1 MKHLIPTLIF
11 LFLSSNIYA
20 QQISSDRYNKQ
31 LIYEDFNEE
40 TKNFSIVTNTDN
52 YFIIDK
58 GDYLLSR
65 NNNVSEYAMIANDSQ
80 VNNFILKTSFRIGP
94 GDNKQSSL
102 GIILK
107 AQKEGKGAIIF
118 EINKKKEYRI
128 KQLENNKYKI
138 LSGTNKN
145 DGWVKNPAINT
156 VDEHNAIEIRSENNI
171 YDVYTNNKYITTF
184 FIPDYINGSCGLII
198 SPETKARVS
207 YYYIYTKGENNTNV
221 ASFTKNNND
230 NINSTIEDL
239 NRKIISL
246 EKNNEKL
253 NNINI
258 EIKNRKDSLIQKLND
273 EKDMLSKEAN
283 LLNQE
288 INLINKTNTDLSN
301 EIKTIRAKN
310 TSTKN
315 KISQIKQELSLKT
328 SVNIDLEKE
337 TKSLKANNKNIK
349 NEISQLKQKLSLKSS
364 INIDLEKETK
374 NLKTTNNKNK
384 KKISQL
390 KQEVSLKSSI
400 NTDLEQEI
408 KTLKSKQNKLLSN
421 NSQLTKDLEK
431 EKKISSISNKKVNTL
446 KQELSLSSSINN
458 EISKKSKQYEI
469 EIEELKNNFD
479 LKRLNSELTK
489 ANNEL
494 KALITL
500 KEDNIKL
507 IDNLKQELSDLKD
520 LFIKKDFEL
529 NGVSVSEIKK
539 TKAPVV
545 SANSKLKSNTKL
557 YSVQLGVF
565 MQEQKSNFTNVV
577 QDIWYNTTKL
587 GTYIYYSGE
596 FNSLKEATNRRN
608 ELINNGFNNASIVT
622 LNK

>member
-1 MKHLIPTLIF
+1 MKYLIPTLIF
-11 LFLSSNIYA
+11 IYLSTNIYA
-20 QQISSDRYNKQ
+20 QQISSDIYNMQ
-31 LIYEDFNEE
+31 LIYEDFNVE
-40 TKNFSIVTNTDN
+40 TKNFSVVTNTDN

-65 NNNVSEYAMIANDSQ
+65 NNDVSEYAIIAKNSQ
-80 VNNFILKTSFRIGP
+80 VNNFVLKTSLRIGP
-94 GDNKQSSL
+94 GDNKESSL

-145 DGWVKNPAINT
+145 DGWVKNSAINT

-184 FIPDYINGSCGLII
+184 FIPDYTNGSCGLII
-198 SPETKARVS
+198 SPKTKARVS
-207 YYYIYTKGENNTNV
+207 YYYIYIKGENNTKV
-221 ASFTKNNND
+221 ASFIENNND

-239 NRKIISL
+239 NRKIVSL
-246 EKNNEKL
+246 EKNNKKL

-258 EIKNRKDSLIQKLND
+258 NIKNKKDSLIQKLKN
-273 EKDMLSKEAN
+273 ENDMLLKEAN
-283 LLNQE
+283 SLNQE
-288 INLINKTNTDLSN
+288 IKLINKTNTDLSN
-301 EIKTIRAKN
+301 EIKAIKSKN

-315 KISQIKQELSLKT
+315 EVSQLKQEVSLKSSINT
-328 SVNIDLEKE
+328 DLEKE
-337 TKSLKANNKNIK
+337 TKSLKTTNKKNK
-349 NEISQLKQKLSLKSS
+349 NEISQLKQEVSLKSS

-374 NLKTTNNKNK
+374 TLKTKNNKNK
-384 KKISQL
+384 KEISQL

-400 NTDLEQEI
+400 NTDLEKEI
-408 KTLKSKQNKLLSN
+408 KILKAKQNKLLSN
-421 NSQLTKDLEK
+421 NSQLTTDLEK
-431 EKKISSISNKKVNTL
+431 EKKSSSSSNKKIIKL
-446 KQELSLSSSINN
+446 KQELSLITSINN
-458 EISKKSKQYEI
+458 ELSKKSKQYEI
-469 EIEELKNNFD
+469 EIEELKNNFN

-494 KALITL
+494 KSLRIL
-500 KEDNIKL
+500 KESNNEL
-507 IDNLKQELSDLKD
+507 IDNLKQELSDLKN

-529 NGVSVSEIKK
+529 NGVSASEIKK
-539 TKAPVV
+539 IKAPIV
-545 SANSKLKSNTKL
+545 SANSKLNSNIKL

-565 MQEQKSNFTNVV
+565 MQEQKNNFTNVV
-577 QDIWYNTTKL
+577 QDIWYNTTEQ

-596 FNSLKEATNRRN
+596 FDSLQQATNRRN

-622 LNK
+622 LKK